1 MYLPYTSRWVAD
13 LFGPNAAENDSD
25 EVDKVMGKVASFYSA
40 PVVKFL
46 LRFLIHLIN
55 LVL

>member
-1 MYLPYTSRWVAD
+1 
-13 LFGPNAAENDSD
+13 
-25 EVDKVMGKVASFYSA
+25 MGKVASFYSA

-55 LVL
+55 LVLYTLTLTLTPNPNPNPNPRTRTLEPLP